1 MKSTTLKKIINNS
14 IYTLT
19 LLIAATALG
28 FVIFYVSK
36 NNTANIAL
44 VYILALLMISRHT
57 ASYACGIFSAV
68 FSVVSINCFFTYPF
82 FAVNFTLDGYP
93 ITFIFMLA
101 IAVLT
106 SATTIRMKKQ
116 EKMIAERER
125 RINETEKERIRA
137 NLLRA
142 VSHDLRTPL
151 TSIIGA
157 TVIGVGCGIVVR
169 NQATTGGSD
178 IVAMIL
184 QKYCHIKFSS
194 AILLVDAM
202 VVGFGLVV
210 IGFGIG
216 NPEEVSGPSWHL
228 SFYSLIAIYVT
239 SRVIAYVI
247 NGSKDDKLIFVISDQ
262 EMAGLH
268 QFILKELDRT
278 ATRIKSSGLY
288 SGQEKEMLFLVVSHK
303 EVASIKHVIRENDP
317 RAFVV
322 VTDAYDTFGEGW
334 KPLPTSGEIQPE

>member
-157 TVIGVGCGIVVR
+157 
-169 NQATTGGSD
+169 
-178 IVAMIL
+178 
-184 QKYCHIKFSS
+184 S
-194 AILLVDAM
+194 A
-202 VVGFGLVV
+202 
-210 IGFGIG
+210 
-216 NPEEVSGPSWHL
+216 S
-228 SFYSLIAIYVT
+228 
-239 SRVIAYVI
+239 
-247 NGSKDDKLIFVISDQ
+247 
-262 EMAGLH
+262 
-268 QFILKELDRT
+268 
-278 ATRIKSSGLY
+278 
-288 SGQEKEMLFLVVSHK
+288 
-303 EVASIKHVIRENDP
+303 
-317 RAFVV
+317 
-322 VTDAYDTFGEGW
+322 
-334 KPLPTSGEIQPE
+334 